1 LTGSN
6 AFGGKNPNSAY
17 VPMSET
23 EQEALSR
30 LVESGMLQVIVHGW
44 GYFDSPK
51 AIFGDGQ
58 LMIPLSMT
66 FDRPE
71 TPMAV
76 SYFDLELRTRTGITL
91 FREQQSTEYAG
102 QPLMVSAGVGVDM
115 VWHIGIKA
123 MDPALVKSLVPGA
136 KGLTSRLIDK
146 DTGNVTHT
154 GNMKL
159 TAAQRQLL
167 NQVRTGEAAIQ
178 RENRRAVARAKK
190 S

>member
-1 LTGSN
+1 MSGSN
-6 AFGGKNPNSAY
+6 IFGGKNPNSLY

-30 LVESGMLQVIVHGW
+30 LVEAGLLQVIVHGW
-44 GYFDSPK
+44 GYFDAPK

-58 LMIPLSMT
+58 IMIPLSMT

-76 SYFDLELRTRTGITL
+76 SYFDLELRTRTGISL
-91 FREQQSTEYAG
+91 FREKQTTEYAG
-102 QPLMVSAGVGVDM
+102 QPLMISAGVSLDM
-115 VWHIGIKA
+115 VWHIGIRA

-146 DTGNVTHT
+146 DTGALTAT
-154 GNMKL
+154 GNMKMN
-159 TAAQRQLL
+159 TAKRRILES
-167 NQVRTGEAAIQ
+167 VRRGEASVRQ
-178 RENRRAVARAKK
+178 SNREAVAKAKK
-190 S
+190 

>member
-1 LTGSN
+1 MSGSN
-6 AFGGKNPNSAY
+6 IFGGKNPNSLY

-30 LVESGMLQVIVHGW
+30 LVEAGLLQVIIHGW
-44 GYFDSPK
+44 GYFDAPK

-58 LMIPLSMT
+58 IMIPLSMT

-76 SYFDLELRTRTGITL
+76 RYFDLELRTRTGISL
-91 FREQQSTEYAG
+91 FREKQTTEYAG
-102 QPLMVSAGVGVDM
+102 QPIMVSAGVSLDM
-115 VWHIGIKA
+115 VWHIGIKV

-146 DTGNVTHT
+146 DTGALTST
-154 GNMKL
+154 GNMKMN
-159 TAAQRQLL
+159 AAKRRLL
-167 NQVRTGEAAIQ
+167 ETVRRGEAAVRKSN
-178 RENRRAVARAKK
+178 REAVAKAKK
-190 S
+190 